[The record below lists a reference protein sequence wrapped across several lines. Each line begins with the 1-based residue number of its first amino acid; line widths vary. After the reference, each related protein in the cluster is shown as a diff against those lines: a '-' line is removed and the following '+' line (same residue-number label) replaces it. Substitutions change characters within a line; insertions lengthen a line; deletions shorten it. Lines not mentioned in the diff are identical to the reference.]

1 MSLSPLT
8 ERCSEKFAKK
18 LIGRTNMD
26 DALKRLDKLTQEEF
40 RMVVAQN
47 LKATHI
53 VDESV
58 ANMAVALDNR
68 VSSVGDRVV
77 GVDDRV
83 ARVDDKVASIDA
95 MVASVDD
102 RVVVIDDKVAEVLH
116 GAQIH
121 FQSSLRIVFIN
132 LNRSDGKE
140 TKQVMKQTANDI
152 KRSSSPGILLPRPTV
167 YCRWPAATGRST
179 LALSP

>member
-8 ERCSEKFAKK
+8 ERCSEKFAKQ
-18 LIGRTNMD
+18 LIGRTDMN
-26 DALKRLDKLTQEEF
+26 DAFQRLDKLTQEEV
-40 RMVVAQN
+40 RMAVAQN

-53 VDESV
+53 VDDRV

-83 ARVDDKVASIDA
+83 AKVDDRVTRIDDKVASVDDKVASVDDKVASIDA

-116 GAQIH
+116 GA
-121 FQSSLRIVFIN
+121 
-132 LNRSDGKE
+132 
-140 TKQVMKQTANDI
+140 
-152 KRSSSPGILLPRPTV
+152 
-167 YCRWPAATGRST
+167 
-179 LALSP
+179 

>member
-8 ERCSEKFAKK
+8 ERCSEKFAKQ
-18 LIGRTNMD
+18 LIGRTDMN
-26 DALKRLDKLTQEEF
+26 DAFQRLDKLTQEEV
-40 RMVVAQN
+40 RMAVAQN

-53 VDESV
+53 VDDRV

-116 GAQIH
+116 GA
-121 FQSSLRIVFIN
+121 
-132 LNRSDGKE
+132 
-140 TKQVMKQTANDI
+140 
-152 KRSSSPGILLPRPTV
+152 
-167 YCRWPAATGRST
+167 
-179 LALSP
+179 

>member
-8 ERCSEKFAKK
+8 ERRSEKFAKK

-26 DALKRLDKLTQEEF
+26 DALKRLEKLTQEEV
-40 RMVVAQN
+40 RMAVAQN
-47 LKATHI
+47 LKATYI

-83 ARVDDKVASIDA
+83 ARVDDKVASID
-95 MVASVDD
+95 D

-132 LNRSDGKE
+132 LNHSDGKE
-140 TKQVMKQTANDI
+140 TKKVTKQTANDI
-152 KRSSSPGILLPRPTV
+152 DLAKRSSSSGILLPRPTV